1 MTAQTT
7 LVLGAN
13 TVIAQA
19 QCTVSFATTST
30 LKFGQQLGL
39 LWLPLNEQRKVATS
53 PAYLHEPKDWAKL
66 DDANHPSEWQLDL
79 ESLFTTENVS
89 YLQLIAYSYY
99 EPSLNLPA
107 IELNGINLTLN
118 NGAIHYSFQATERHV
133 KAAIILEIYQRN
145 GQYKCRALGESSTQG
160 LASLE
165 QRVQVSLDTRPPNT
179 HAIIQD
185 AQREKNQGYPNSN
198 ARPPRQVQSGETW
211 TGTAFAIDPYHL
223 LTCYH
228 VIESAALIGIRQQ
241 GQPDREAQVVL
252 SDIGS
257 DSAIIRVSE
266 PLPSYIT
273 LAQRCYDILG
283 ETVTTLG
290 FPLSGFSSQLQVTQG
305 CISSLTGFGDDIR
318 YLQFTAPIQPGSSG
332 SPLILPTG
340 EVIGMVTASLV
351 HEHAQNMNYA
361 VKFQLLSA
369 LLTSAGISLDSSA
382 DNLAES
388 APKKATLA
396 VLSRSTTPAQNSTLP
411 LLTTPQLSKQSRGA
425 LWLVGCEG

>member
-1 MTAQTT
+1 MSAQTT
-7 LVLGAN
+7 LELGAN
-13 TVIAQA
+13 TVIANA
-19 QCTVSFATTST
+19 QCSVAFATSS

-39 LWLPLNEQRKVATS
+39 LWLPLDAQRKAAIS

-66 DDANHPSEWQLDL
+66 DNAESPSTWQLDL
-79 ESLFTTENVS
+79 ESLFNSQNVS
-89 YLQLIAYSYY
+89 YLQLIAYVYY
-99 EPSLNLPA
+99 EPRLNLPA
-107 IELNGINLTLN
+107 LELGDITLSLN
-118 NGAIHYSFQATERHV
+118 NGAIAYEFKATERHI

-145 GQYKCRALGESSTQG
+145 GQYKCRALAESSTQG

-165 QRVQVSLDTRPPNT
+165 QRVQVSLDVRPPAT
-179 HAIIQD
+179 HALIQD
-185 AQREKNQGYPNSN
+185 AQRQQNLPNSESR
-198 ARPPRQVQSGETW
+198 APRQVQPGETW

-241 GQPDREAQVVL
+241 GQPDRKAQVVL

-257 DSAIIRVSE
+257 DSAIIRVTE
-266 PLPSYIT
+266 PLPSYIPI
-273 LAQRCYDILG
+273 AQRCYDLLG

-290 FPLSGFSSQLQVTQG
+290 FPLSGLSSQLQVTQG

-340 EVIGMVTASLV
+340 EVVGMVTASLV

-369 LLTSAGISLDSSA
+369 LLTSAGISLETLS
-382 DNLAES
+382 NS

-396 VLSRSTTPAQNSTLP
+396 ALTRSSASEPSPLP
-411 LLTTPQLSKQSRGA
+411 LTTPQLSKQSRGA